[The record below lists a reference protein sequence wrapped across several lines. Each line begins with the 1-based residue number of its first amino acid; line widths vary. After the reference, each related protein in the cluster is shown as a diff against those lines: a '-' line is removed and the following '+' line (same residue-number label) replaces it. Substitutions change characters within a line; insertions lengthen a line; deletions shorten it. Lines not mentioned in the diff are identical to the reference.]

1 MADAPHT
8 GWTTDDTLHAY
19 SLLTQMD
26 QAINQ
31 EVRTLVRMAENP
43 HLASDKLREFAKDRI
58 EKLNVDARPKFSL
71 DQIEDVLDR
80 ANWLEIAGSIRSG
93 RA

>member
-8 GWTTDDTLHAY
+8 GWTTDDTLHAS

-71 DQIEDVLDR
+71 
-80 ANWLEIAGSIRSG
+80 AGR
-93 RA
+93 